1 MSPAGPAL
9 ALASSDFERALAV
22 RPRARTEHFLLHH
35 LSPLPMPAAEL
46 STSAAAAPNQA
57 VDDWLRFGQVV
68 PKRHARRAVTR
79 NLIRRQA
86 RAAFEQHG
94 RSLAAGDWFLRLK
107 APFSIAQFPSAASA
121 ALKTAVRAE
130 LERLFLAAGRS

>member
-1 MSPAGPAL
+1 
-9 ALASSDFERALAV
+9 
-22 RPRARTEHFLLHH
+22 
-35 LSPLPMPAAEL
+35 
-46 STSAAAAPNQA
+46 

-94 RSLAAGDWFLRLK
+94 RSLDAGDWFLRLK